1 MVEEMDEIDHKY
13 GHERKSK
20 IIYDDD
26 GDVQEMDMVKNSRS
40 VIVVTRGG
48 YIKRMELKTFESQ
61 GRGTRGKRGTSGGD
75 SSSADDEVLHCITC
89 NDHDTL
95 LMITQNGIAYG
106 LRAYQVPSGSRTAK
120 GTPLPSVL
128 PISIGQVVTAVL
140 PVTEFSEKEYV
151 VLATTQGMIKKTPLK
166 VFEKISSRGLTIA
179 SLAKG
184 DKLKWCH
191 KCTDHADILIGTTR
205 GSAARFVAAK
215 LRPTGRTSKGVK
227 AMKLRDGDTIAD
239 MSVLGG
245 QSENDNKEFVLCI
258 TEQGYGK
265 RVSTNDFRTT
275 SRGALGVIAI
285 KFKNKDVGDDQDKVS
300 CFCIVS
306 EDDEILLN
314 TSKGVM
320 VRQKVKQI
328 PCQSRTATGVRVQ
341 KINDSDRITSVSI
354 VPMQHADSLSSL

>member
-1 MVEEMDEIDHKY
+1 MSHISYHHCLFLCDAEMISIIVIVTLNIFITLRCLRR
-13 GHERKSK
+13 RKT
-20 IIYDDD
+20 I
-26 GDVQEMDMVKNSRS
+26 
-40 VIVVTRGG
+40 VIVVTKGG

-75 SSSADDEVLHCITC
+75 KSSLDDEVLHCITC

-106 LRAYQVPSGSRTAK
+106 LRAYQVPTGSRTAK

-128 PISIGQVVTAVL
+128 PISIGQRVTTVL
-140 PVTEFSEKEYV
+140 PVTKFTEEEYV
-151 VLATTQGMIKKTPLK
+151 VLATKQGMIKKTPLK

-179 SLAKG
+179 SLVEG

-191 KCTDHADILIGTTR
+191 KCTDTDSILIGSTR
-205 GSAARFVAAK
+205 GMAARFEASK

-239 MSVLGG
+239 MNVLGG
-245 QSENDNKEFVLCI
+245 GGGSKNDKKEFVLCM

-265 RVSTNDFRTT
+265 RVKTNAFRVT
-275 SRGALGVIAI
+275 SRGAVGVIAI
-285 KFKNKDVGDDQDKVS
+285 KFKTKEDKVS
-300 CFCIVS
+300 CFCIVN
-306 EDDEILLN
+306 ENDEILVN

-320 VRQKVKQI
+320 VRQKVEQI
-328 PCQSRTATGVRVQ
+328 PCQSRSATGVVVQ
-341 KINDSDRITSVSI
+341 KVNNSDRITSISL
-354 VPMQHADSLSSL
+354 VPTRTKS

>member
-1 MVEEMDEIDHKY
+1 M
-13 GHERKSK
+13 
-20 IIYDDD
+20 IITIVSFVCVLFCVCLRVHRFDSIPTIMIF
-26 GDVQEMDMVKNSRS
+26 QK

-61 GRGTRGKRGTSGGD
+61 GRGTRGKSGTSGGN
-75 SSSADDEVLHCITC
+75 SKSVDDEVLHCITC

-140 PVTEFSEKEYV
+140 PVVEFTKKEYV
-151 VLATTQGMIKKTPLK
+151 VLTTMQGMIKKTPLK

-179 SLAKG
+179 SLAEG
-184 DKLKWCH
+184 DKLLWCH
-191 KCTDHADILIGTTR
+191 KCTDHADILIGTAR
-205 GSAARFVAAK
+205 GKACRFVAAK

-239 MSVLGG
+239 MNVLGD
-245 QSENDNKEFVLCI
+245 QSENNNKNEFVLCI

-265 RVSTNDFRTT
+265 RVPTNEFRTT
-275 SRGALGVIAI
+275 SRGARGVIAI
-285 KFKNKDVGDDQDKVS
+285 KFKNKDLKEDGQDQVS
-300 CFCIVS
+300 CFCIVN
-306 EDDEILLN
+306 EDDEILVI
-314 TSKGVM
+314 TSKGVI

-341 KINDSDRITSVSI
+341 KVNDPDRISSVSI
-354 VPMQHADSLSSL
+354 VPTRR